1 MQPPRN
7 SWPIGSASN
16 AKQPEVITIYKPTS
30 KLDLALFQLS
40 TTIRRFIPYHFAR
53 DDFHSKSFELIETVL
68 WNCFLQKFYTLYIY
82 IYIFARL
89 NVRIILEK
97 FEFSYDGTTRG
108 RVLSFGHQQ
117 PPRKRALLYY
127 IETMCFCSCTCE
139 FSGAYQFPSRSKCRH
154 RRHVRHERARI
165 AWESKTEKKKKE
177 RKRIVR
183 EREKASERATGKKRG
198 REKGLEKSQSFQC
211 SRHRAGR

>member
-53 DDFHSKSFELIETVL
+53 DDFHSRSFELIETVL

-82 IYIFARL
+82 IYIRAFERTNYIRKIRVFIRWNNAR
-89 NVRIILEK
+89 
-97 FEFSYDGTTRG
+97 SG
-108 RVLSFGHQQ
+108 
-117 PPRKRALLYY
+117 ALL
-127 IETMCFCSCTCE
+127 
-139 FSGAYQFPSRSKCRH
+139 RSSTTT
-154 RRHVRHERARI
+154 
-165 AWESKTEKKKKE
+165 SKTSIAILYRNDVFLQLHLRIQRRISVPESLE
-177 RKRIVR
+177 MSSPAARQTRKSENSVR
-183 EREKASERATGKKRG
+183 E
-198 REKGLEKSQSFQC
+198 
-211 SRHRAGR
+211 